1 MLIFIIAL
9 IIFKK
14 AVLDLR
20 LLIASCMYQK
30 YWWYRIDKKLNLK
43 ITFVFSIGERLVNV
57 MGGTI
62 IETASEKLINQGI
75 NLGIDQGINLGIDQ
89 GINLGMIRG
98 QAKMFVELNQ
108 EAGVSDAEILKQM
121 KEKLSLSGEE
131 AAAFLKQ
138 YGKSSQK

>member
-14 AVLDLR
+14 AVLDLW

-75 NLGIDQGINLGIDQ
+75 NLGINQGINLGIDQ